1 MYTIKQSSQFKK
13 SVKRAVKQGK
23 DIDKLFEV
31 VELLTLNT
39 TLPEKYRDHLLSGKK
54 WQGVRELHIEPD
66 WLLAYK
72 IDKGELVLILVDT
85 GSHATMLGM

>member
-1 MYTIKQSSQFKK
+1 MYEIKQSSQFKK

-23 DIDKLFEV
+23 DISKLFAI
-31 VELLTLNT
+31 VELLIQDSQ
-39 TLPEKYRDHLLSGKK
+39 LPEKYRDHVLSGKK

-72 IDKGELVLILVDT
+72 IDKGELVLLLVDT
-85 GSHATMLGM
+85 GSHASMLGM